1 MPSERKHKKLDVFD
15 ENFSY
20 ITSVGD
26 TRFSDFPTYMETK
39 GLEYAKK
46 RRDLYHIR
54 HKKDNKPAGKL
65 ARILLWWSSIKI
77 KKIPRFRQPVYSL
90 NL

>member
-1 MPSERKHKKLDVFD
+1 MVYRIKPYTLHQAEKYGLHVMPSERKHKKLDVFD

-65 ARILLWWSSIKI
+65 ARILLW
-77 KKIPRFRQPVYSL
+77 
-90 NL
+90 